1 MLPTYVHRWHITDEY
16 NGRPPWQLA
25 KVTWPFCSLAHRR
38 TYFRQ
43 QTEAVEV
50 VDWVVVIRV
59 GPVVGHVIYRG
70 AGGDGPRQ
78 LRRRQGRCCVVCPGS
93 CSGDSVQGGGLLPR
107 RQHAACSDNVRWHMC
122 ERQFP
127 NEREEEKGALAVS
140 KSPYVCR
147 FDITLTDT
155 WESRHMCRAPI
166 TFVGL
171 THH

>member
-16 NGRPPWQLA
+16 KGRPPWQLA
-25 KVTWPFCSLAHRR
+25 KVTWPLCSLAHRR

-59 GPVVGHVIYRG
+59 GPAVGHVIYRG

-93 CSGDSVQGGGLLPR
+93 CSGDSVQGG
-107 RQHAACSDNVRWHMC
+107 ACFLDGSMRHVATACGGTCVRGSFQM
-122 ERQFP
+122 
-127 NEREEEKGALAVS
+127 KG
-140 KSPYVCR
+140 KKKKEHWR
-147 FDITLTDT
+147 FLNPLI
-155 WESRHMCRAPI
+155 
-166 TFVGL
+166 FVGL
-171 THH
+171 I